1 MGAILE
7 HKVAT
12 KPGLRPKVFARSDP
26 EFPGNLVEI
35 VEIWGFS
42 RFWGIVPLLCKG
54 FGPNLGVPEKA
65 QILTNSTTFF
75 EKNFHF
81 FFLTKFGSKTG
92 PKHDL
97 PPYLTPNHFFG
108 PLRNWPNF
116 EKCEKVFTGVNG
128 VFSAQTR
135 KTPLLGVP
143 KSGFWKI
150 YPRKTSL
157 NRTKFARRRK
167 KSLFWPQKTPFT
179 PVKKKSEKK
188 VVFFDFF

>member
-81 FFLTKFGSKTG
+81 FFFDQIWVENRPKT
-92 PKHDL
+92 
-97 PPYLTPNHFFG
+97 
-108 PLRNWPNF
+108 R
-116 EKCEKVFTGVNG
+116 
-128 VFSAQTR
+128 
-135 KTPLLGVP
+135 
-143 KSGFWKI
+143 
-150 YPRKTSL
+150 
-157 NRTKFARRRK
+157 
-167 KSLFWPQKTPFT
+167 FT
-179 PVKKKSEKK
+179 PVFNS
-188 VVFFDFF
+188 